1 MSFASANSRVGMGV
15 RSEISVTP
23 LVDVCLVL
31 LIIFMVIAP
40 LLTAGADVN
49 LPITDHPFGLD
60 DGARIEL
67 ELLQD
72 GSVRLSG
79 REVTPGELVLRLRDA
94 SRVAPGA
101 EIRVL
106 ADESLPY
113 RDVRAAMRSA
123 QAAGFSGLE
132 LATKRRKPQER

>member
-1 MSFASANSRVGMGV
+1 MSFASANGRVGMGV
-15 RSEISVTP
+15 RSEITVTP

-40 LLTAGADVN
+40 LLTASADVN

-79 REVTPGELVLRLRDA
+79 REVTAGELVPRLRDA
-94 SRVAPGA
+94 GRLAPGA
-101 EIRVL
+101 KVRVL
-106 ADESLPY
+106 ADERLPY
-113 RDVRAAMRSA
+113 RQVRAAMRSA
-123 QAAGFSGLE
+123 RAAGFSGLE
-132 LATKRRKPQER
+132 LATERREPRER